1 MSTGTQQTV
10 NRVIARAAYL
20 GQRIN
25 IKQFHQDQY
34 LAQNPLV
41 IDYGVAGKA
50 VIQRYGVVVS
60 FGLDS
65 FEQARMVDEVMRYV
79 ESPNDEVLQDS
90 ITIETG
96 YAQSAIVLST
106 IQILELSVPVL
117 QAIADILAKTV
128 VLDYYEKFIA
138 SAFDRIEPLSQTLK
152 QRGRGGEK
160 DKELLSQIG
169 EILLI
174 ESKMVGRVEISEK
187 PEVLWE
193 YPELEK
199 FYQRL
204 NDEYE
209 IKERHLALER
219 KLKLITRMA
228 ETLLDLLQHKRS
240 LRVEWYIVILIVID
254 IIVSVAEKVFW

>member
-1 MSTGTQQTV
+1 M
-10 NRVIARAAYL
+10 ARAAYI

-34 LAQNPLV
+34 LALNPLV

-65 FEQARMVDEVMRYV
+65 FEQARLLDEVARYV

-90 ITIETG
+90 IAIETG
-96 YAQSAIVLST
+96 HAQNNIFQATL
-106 IQILELSVPVL
+106 QLPELSIPL
-117 QAIADILAKTV
+117 MQTIADILAKTV
-128 VLDYYEKFIA
+128 VLDFYEKFIA

-187 PEVLWE
+187 PDVLWE

-204 NDEYE
+204 ADEYE

-240 LRVEWYIVILIVID
+240 LRVEWYIVILIMID
-254 IIVSVAEKVFW
+254 IVVSFIDKIF